1 MEITL
6 GKDQLLALNEI
17 EKFIKSNDLSYS
29 IIGEAGTGKSLLIK
43 YVINHLEKNNKG
55 YILCAPTHRAKVV
68 LETFSQRE
76 AITVHKLL
84 SLRPNI
90 EILEL
95 DFRELLFKTSK
106 GSSFPIN
113 EIIICD
119 ESSMISDDLYDL
131 LILRAKENNCKLI
144 FVGDIKQL
152 RPVKAITHSKV
163 FTQENKFEL
172 THIYRQSEDSGV
184 FGILPILRNS
194 IIKHFETIKGKNGS
208 VIVYNDTKE
217 FVKQSL
223 ISFKKAAEENNIL
236 EAKIL
241 TYTNKRVTGYNQIIK
256 RLLHGENQ
264 YYKSVF
270 LTAYENL
277 TFNNISFWN
286 SMDYIISKDPVNINI
301 NIPNYKSLPGYRL
314 TLYDASNKI
323 ESDINILDINIP
335 ESELSELSKFIE
347 CIRLDAIE
355 AKKRRV
361 KGAGKIWADYYKVLE
376 SFTTPI
382 DLYYDNR
389 LIRKKSFDYG
399 YACTSHKSQALSIN
413 NVFIDM
419 KDINL
424 CKDPEELRQL
434 QYVSVS
440 RTRNNVNILQ

>member
-6 GKDQLLALNEI
+6 GKEQLLALNEV
-17 EKFIKSNDLSYS
+17 EKFINSNDLSYS

-43 YVINHLEKNNKG
+43 YIINHLEKNNKG
-55 YILCAPTHRAKVV
+55 YTLCAPTHRAKVV

-106 GSSFPIN
+106 GSSFPLN

-163 FTQENKFEL
+163 FNQDNKFEL

-194 IIKHFETIKGKNGS
+194 IIKRFETINGKNGS

-241 TYTNKRVTGYNQIIK
+241 TYTNKRVAGYNQIIK
-256 RLLHGENQ
+256 RLLYGENQ

-277 TFNNISFWN
+277 TFNNINFWN

-301 NIPNYKSLPGYRL
+301 NIPNYKSLPGYKL
-314 TLYDASNKI
+314 TLYDAGNKI

-335 ESELSELSKFIE
+335 ESELSELSNFIE

-355 AKKRRV
+355 AKRKRV

-376 SFTTPI
+376 SFTTPV

-399 YACTSHKSQALSIN
+399 YACTSHKS
-413 NVFIDM
+413 
-419 KDINL
+419 
-424 CKDPEELRQL
+424 
-434 QYVSVS
+434 
-440 RTRNNVNILQ
+440 